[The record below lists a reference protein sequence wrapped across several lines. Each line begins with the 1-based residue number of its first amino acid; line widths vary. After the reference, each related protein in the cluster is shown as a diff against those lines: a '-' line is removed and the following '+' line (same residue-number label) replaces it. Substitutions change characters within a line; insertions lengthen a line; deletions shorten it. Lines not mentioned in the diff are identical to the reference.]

1 MAGYARKGNY
11 VSEYVSKGAIKVLE
25 IIGISEVSFDDAVSQ
40 AVAKASETI
49 EGITGVEVTSQ
60 TARVKDGK
68 VTQYHATVK
77 LAFAV
82 K

>member
-1 MAGYARKGNY
+1 MSRSARKGTPMG
-11 VSEYVSKGAIKVLE
+11 EYVSKGAIKVLE
-25 IIGISEVSFDDAVSQ
+25 IIGISEDSFDDAVSQ

-60 TARVKDGK
+60 TARVKDGQ

>member
-1 MAGYARKGNY
+1 

-25 IIGISEVSFDDAVSQ
+25 IIGISEESFDDAVSQ

-49 EGITGVEVTSQ
+49 DGITGVEVTSQ

>member
-1 MAGYARKGNY
+1 MEVG
-11 VSEYVSKGAIKVLE
+11 EYVSKGAIKVLE
-25 IIGISEVSFDDAVSQ
+25 IIGISEDSFDDAVSQ
-40 AVAKASETI
+40 AVAKAAETI
-49 EGITGVEVTSQ
+49 DGITGVEVTNQ

-68 VTQYHATVK
+68 ITQYHATVK

>member
-1 MAGYARKGNY
+1 M
-11 VSEYVSKGAIKVLE
+11 SEYVSTGAIKVLE
-25 IIGISEVSFDDAVSQ
+25 IIGISEKSFGDAVSQ

-49 EGITGVEVTSQ
+49 EGITGVEVTAQ